1 MLSIRLSR
9 VGKKNKPMYRI
20 AIMEKARD
28 PYGRA
33 LEILGSYNPHSK
45 ELKTKTDRINHW
57 IKNGAQMTPTVNNLL
72 VGQGIIKGDKVKAS
86 IARKKKKGGKEE
98 KKASSSAKATDD
110 KPAEP
115 KTEVTAEKT
124 EEKLVETKPIAEEK
138 IEESASA

>member
-45 ELKTKTDRINHW
+45 ELTAKIDRINHW
-57 IKNGAQMTPTVNNLL
+57 VKNGAQMTPTVNNLL
-72 VGQGIIKGDKVKAS
+72 IEKGLMKGDKVKAS
-86 IARKKKKGGKEE
+86 IARKKKKGSDKAKDKKSSPERSTNKEE
-98 KKASSSAKATDD
+98 KAED
-110 KPAEP
+110 KPTETETPTEEAPKEETPVEP
-115 KTEVTAEKT
+115 KA
-124 EEKLVETKPIAEEK
+124 
-138 IEESASA
+138 ESAST